1 MPVKTLVRAAA
12 LLSLGFLATLSTPA
26 QDPSSQQSADP
37 MADAARKAR
46 AEQKNAPKPKK
57 VFTNDDIAP
66 AQVSKPADSKT
77 SSASAGADA
86 TSKDDK
92 DAAAENDP
100 KSEKYWRKRFSK
112 AREKLANAEREAD
125 VLQRELNKNEVQY
138 YTDPQKALMEQ
149 YSRKDINDAQAKLD
163 AKKKEIE
170 SLKQQISDLEDE
182 LRKAGGDPG
191 WAR

>member
-1 MPVKTLVRAAA
+1 MPIKTLMRAAA
-12 LLSLGFLATLSTPA
+12 LLSLGFLASLSTPA
-26 QDPSSQQSADP
+26 QDPASQQSPDP

-46 AEQKNAPKPKK
+46 AQQQNAPKPKK
-57 VFTNDDIAP
+57 IFTNDDIAP

-77 SSASAGADA
+77 PSASADA

-112 AREKLANAEREAD
+112 AREKLASAEREAD
-125 VLQRELNKNEVQY
+125 ILQRELNKNEVQY
-138 YTDPQKALMEQ
+138 YPDPQKALMQQ

>member
-1 MPVKTLVRAAA
+1 
-12 LLSLGFLATLSTPA
+12 
-26 QDPSSQQSADP
+26 

-57 VFTNDDIAP
+57 IFTNDDIAP
-66 AQVSKPADSKT
+66 AQLSKPADSKT
-77 SSASAGADA
+77 PSASADADA

-92 DAAAENDP
+92 DAAAENDS

-112 AREKLANAEREAD
+112 AREKLASAEREAD

-138 YTDPQKALMEQ
+138 YPDPQKALMQQ